1 MGKLPVL
8 NSRDVEQALVSLG
21 WVFQRQ
27 RGSHRIFTLEGSF
40 VSISVPDH
48 SPVAKGTLRR
58 IIRDAGVDV
67 DTFVKATRK

>member
-8 NSRDVEQALVSLG
+8 SATDVERGLVKLG

-27 RGSHRIFTLEGSF
+27 KGSHRIYTLEGSF

-67 DTFVKATRK
+67 DTFVKASRK

>member
-27 RGSHRIFTLEGSF
+27 RGSHRIFTLEESF